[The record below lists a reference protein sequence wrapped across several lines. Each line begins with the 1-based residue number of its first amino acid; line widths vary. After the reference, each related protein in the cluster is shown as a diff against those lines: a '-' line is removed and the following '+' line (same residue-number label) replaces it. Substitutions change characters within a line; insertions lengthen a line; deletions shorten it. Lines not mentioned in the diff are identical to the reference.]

1 VRIRA
6 RRKTVNRDHQSLSL
20 KLLFLLTVTAAV
32 FLLYSTRVAAQTP
45 PPPPSSHRVVSGD
58 TLWGIASDLGSGR
71 DPRAVISE
79 ILLLNDLDSVDI
91 KPGQVLLLPTS
102 GG

>member
-45 PPPPSSHRVVSGD
+45 PPPPSFHRVVSGD
-58 TLWGIASDLGSGR
+58 TLWGIASDLETGR

-79 ILLLNDLDSVDI
+79 IRLLNDLDSVDI

-102 GG
+102 GS

>member
-1 VRIRA
+1 M
-6 RRKTVNRDHQSLSL
+6 NRGHQSLSL

-45 PPPPSSHRVVSGD
+45 PPPPTFHHVVSGE
-58 TLWGIASDLGSGR
+58 TLWGIATDRQPGR

-79 ILLLNDLDSVDI
+79 IRQLNGLDSVDI
-91 KPGQVLLLPTS
+91 RPGQVLLLPTF

>member
-1 VRIRA
+1 M
-6 RRKTVNRDHQSLSL
+6 NRDHQSLSL

-45 PPPPSSHRVVSGD
+45 PLPPSFHRVVPGD
-58 TLWGIASDLGSGR
+58 TLWEIASDLETGR

-79 ILLLNDLDSVDI
+79 IRVLNGLESVDI
-91 KPGQVLLLPTS
+91 RPGQVLLLPTS